1 MMTCSK
7 KPAGIVLRFGALVL
21 ALAAW
26 QQVQAQKLD
35 QNSNGMSDVW
45 EQIYNAV
52 ALDPNL
58 DSDGDGVSNLQES
71 MAGTNPFDANSVPK
85 IPSTAHSSSNF
96 SVTLP
101 SALGKQ
107 YQLQSVQPN
116 ISGWTNWTV
125 ESTIIAR
132 TGTVVTLTAPIG
144 STPKFFRVG
153 IADVDTDGDG
163 LNDWEEYQLGL
174 DPTKPFSNNQ
184 LDPLGQPMDDYDYAV
199 ARIASQNVVTISAT
213 DPTCIQPDAGQTA
226 GDLGQFTITRG
237 GFPLNAIT
245 VHLSTSGPG
254 TGLATPGVDLL
265 NLPTVVAFPPGVG
278 STTVSVRPLTHAGL
292 LTPVVARLNVLPGSG
307 YTLGNPTNA
316 SIVIYP
322 SQTPTGTGLTGQ
334 YYTNSTTTYSSPLN
348 FNATNL
354 VMTRLDPTVDFTWG
368 TTSLPFPN
376 SGHYCVRWTGQVQPQ
391 YSEKYFFVVNSDDGF
406 KLWVNDQLISD
417 NWITKSASDL
427 TSSLTLQA
435 GVRYNIK
442 LEYFQGTGSTGT
454 SPSVAHLSWYSASQP
469 KQVVPAA
476 RLYPSTA
483 PQAPTVLISPSTAVA
498 FLNQPFNFTVAGAN
512 SAALYS
518 ASPLP
523 PGLSFNTVS
532 GLINGTP
539 TLAGDYQVFL
549 TASNS
554 LGVSASVVDITVFDT
569 GSSVVRE
576 VWTNAPG
583 LNISDIPLGTT
594 PSSVAALGSLEG
606 ITDFGDNYGE
616 RIRGYL
622 TAPVTANYY
631 FWIAGSDSAELWI
644 SNDNEQCNK
653 VRRAYVSG
661 GGTASR
667 QWTVQPN
674 QKSGWLSL
682 VAGQKYYL
690 EVLHKA
696 GVSSGDNWSVG
707 YLQDATG
714 TNNTP
719 AGVVPAYLN
728 SPYYAA
734 PASVAPGTL
743 YVATMLPG
751 IGVTNMPVGSA
762 TLRLSADN
770 SKAVLNFSLEGISST
785 IISEHIDNDPY
796 LGSPSGIMF
805 DISDTLP
812 QADGSFLWNIGP
824 VGTLSAADVIEVLKE
839 GKGYITV
846 LTDFYP
852 GGELIGHFEQAL
864 GSTSFTPPPPPPAWV
879 DDHSDPSAASRFL
892 IQTTFGPSPSDVANV
907 QSIGYANWIDN
918 QFTLPATH
926 HLPLLYAKKTADP
939 TQPAYP
945 GNTVFNTWWQQSLTA
960 PDQLRQRVAFALSE
974 IMVVSDQGV
983 LLDNGV
989 PLSSYY
995 DLLLDNAFGNFRE
1008 LLEAVTLHPAMGL
1021 YLNMQANDKGNI
1033 ITGAHANENYAR
1045 EIKQLFSIGLNRM
1058 WPDGTLV
1065 MNSQGEIVPTYDQNV
1080 IMGFAAVFTGW
1091 NYYQTNQANGRLPTG
1106 FGPSANYTNPM
1117 VLVPTHHDL
1126 NTKLLLDNVVV
1137 PAAQGTF
1144 ADPNNT
1150 NYDNYGLQDLDRAHD
1165 SIFYNQNTGP
1175 FICRQLIQRL
1185 VTSTPSPGYL
1195 YRVVQTFNDNG
1206 SGVRGD
1212 MQAVIKAVLLDYEA
1226 RSSASPSNPTF
1237 GKEREP
1243 LLRVTGMAR
1252 AFPPPAPVAGT
1263 YTQPT
1268 NQTIYFDTA
1277 TPHRLT
1283 NNETVMISF
1292 TDTSGVTVPPSQGYG
1307 IAVQSPTKFTLTAP
1321 GIVNGTYNQVANATI
1336 SNVFAGTMDTT
1347 NVIFV
1352 NMNGHGVLLGQN
1364 VYLRFVNNGVPD
1376 GLYQVVSA
1384 TNANNFAVETANA
1397 FGTNG
1402 ACVTTRLTGGGFNVS
1417 RGTNLTVTTVQAHGL
1432 NPGDSVFMNF
1442 STTPPADG
1450 QYQVVSVPNS
1460 TNFTIVVASTGN
1472 GAQNSQ
1478 TVFPLIPPPLLRS
1491 GTVSLQYGTFSIG
1504 ETDNGNQFSLAQSPL
1519 NAPTVF
1525 NFFFPDYKYPG
1536 ALATAGLTTP
1546 EFQLTSDTTVM
1557 FQANF
1562 LGASI
1567 LSVGNNVNNVSGLSS
1582 FGNGGNNNGGS
1593 GTIFL
1598 DISPWM
1604 TPAYT
1609 SAGLPGMV
1617 DALNSLMCG
1626 GQLSASAKSQI
1637 VTYASTLAYT
1647 TNAPTAL
1654 QMRDRVRAVVHLIS
1668 NSPDYTVQR

>member
-1 MMTCSK
+1 MNNCSRK
-7 KPAGIVLRFGALVL
+7 TTGIVLRFCTVIL
-21 ALAAW
+21 ALA
-26 QQVQAQKLD
+26 VCERVHAQKLD

-52 ALDPNL
+52 AMDPNL

-71 MAGTNPFDANSVPK
+71 IAGTNPFDANSVPK
-85 IPSTAHSSSNF
+85 IPSMASSSSNF

-101 SALGKQ
+101 AALGKQ

-125 ESTIIAR
+125 ETTTIAR

-153 IADVDTDGDG
+153 VTDVDTDGDG

-174 DPTKPFSNNQ
+174 DPTKEFSNNQ
-184 LDPLGQPMDDYDYAV
+184 LDPLGQPMNDRDYAI
-199 ARIASQNVVTISAT
+199 ARMASQNVVTISAT
-213 DPTCIQPDAGQTA
+213 DPTCVQPDVGQIA
-226 GDLGQFTITRG
+226 GDLGQFTVSRG

-245 VHLSTSGPG
+245 VNLAMGGPG
-254 TGLATPGVDLL
+254 TGYATAGVDHLA
-265 NLPTVVAFPPGVG
+265 LPTTVSFPAGVG
-278 STTVSVRPLTHAGL
+278 STTVSVRPLPHASL
-292 LTPVVARLNVLPGSG
+292 LTPVVAQLKILPGTG
-307 YTLGNPTNA
+307 YTIGSSSNA
-316 SIVIYP
+316 SIIIYP
-322 SQTPTGTGLTGQ
+322 TQTPSGTGLTGA
-334 YYTNSTTTYSSPLN
+334 YYTNASATYSSPLN
-348 FNATNL
+348 FAAANL
-354 VMTRLDPTVDFTWG
+354 KMTRLDTTVDFTWG

-376 SGHYCVRWTGQVQPQ
+376 NGYYCVRWTGQVQPQ
-391 YSEKYFFVVNSDDGF
+391 YSEKYFFVANTDDGV
-406 KLWVNDQLISD
+406 KVWVNDVLVIDS
-417 NWITKSASDL
+417 WVSKTASDL
-427 TSSLTLQA
+427 TGSITLQA

-442 LEYFQGTGSTGT
+442 MEYFQLTGSA
-454 SPSVAHLSWYSASQP
+454 VAHLSWYSASQP
-469 KQVVPAA
+469 KQVIPAS

-483 PQAPTVLISPSTAVA
+483 AQAPTVLISPRTAVA
-498 FLNQPFNFTVAGAN
+498 FINQPFNFSVVGAN

-523 PGLSFNTVS
+523 PGLNFNTGS
-532 GLINGTP
+532 GLITGNP
-539 TLAGDYQVFL
+539 TLSGDFQVFL

-554 LGVSASVVDITVFDT
+554 VGVSASVLTISVFDT

-583 LNISDIPLGTT
+583 VNIADIPLGTT
-594 PSSVAALGSLEG
+594 PSSIAALGSLEG

-616 RIRGYL
+616 RIRGYI
-622 TAPVTANYY
+622 TAPATANYY

-644 SNDNEQCNK
+644 SNDSESCNK

-682 VAGQKYYL
+682 VAGQKYYI

-696 GVSSGDNWSVG
+696 GVGAGDNWSVG
-707 YLQDATG
+707 YLQDPTG

-719 AGVVPAYLN
+719 VGLVPAYLH
-728 SPYYAA
+728 SVYYAP

-770 SKAVLNFSLEGISST
+770 SKAVLNFSIEGISST
-785 IISEHIDNDPY
+785 IISEHINNDPY

-812 QADGSFLWNIGP
+812 QADGSFIWNIGP
-824 VGTLSAADVIEVLKE
+824 VGTLSAADVIQLLKE
-839 GKGYITV
+839 GKGYITI

-852 GGELIGHFEQAL
+852 NGELIGHFEQAI
-864 GSTSFTPPPPPPAWV
+864 GSSSFTPPPPPPAWT
-879 DDHSDPSAASRFL
+879 DDHTDASAASRFL

-907 QSIGYANWIDN
+907 QAVGYTTWIDS
-918 QFTLPATH
+918 QFALPATH
-926 HLPLLYAKKTADP
+926 HLPLLYAKKSADP
-939 TQPAYP
+939 TLPYS
-945 GNTVFNTWWQQSLTA
+945 GNTVFNTWWQQSITA

-974 IMVVSDQGV
+974 IMVVSDQGI
-983 LLDNGV
+983 LMDNGV
-989 PLSSYY
+989 VLSSYY
-995 DLLLDNAFGNFRE
+995 DTLLDNAFGNYRD
-1008 LLEAVTLHPAMGL
+1008 LLEAVSLHPAMGL
-1021 YLNMQANDKGNI
+1021 YLNMQGNDKGNI

-1080 IMGFAAVFTGW
+1080 IMGFAAMFTGW
-1091 NYYQTNQANGRLPTG
+1091 NYWQPNQGNGRLPTSFSPG
-1106 FGPSANYTNPM
+1106 ANYTNPM

-1137 PAAQGTF
+1137 PAAQGSF
-1144 ADPNNT
+1144 ADSTST
-1150 NYDNYGLQDLDRAHD
+1150 NYDLYGLRDLELAHD
-1165 SIFYNQNTGP
+1165 SIFYNQNVGP

-1185 VTSTPSPGYL
+1185 VTSHPSPAYL

-1212 MQAVIKAVLLDYEA
+1212 LQAVIKAILLDYEA
-1226 RSSASPSNPTF
+1226 RSGASLSNPTF

-1243 LLRVTGMAR
+1243 LLRVTAMAR
-1252 AFPPPAPVAGT
+1252 AFPAPPPITGN
-1263 YTQPT
+1263 YSQPT
-1268 NQTIYFDTA
+1268 NQTIYFNTD

-1283 NNETVMISF
+1283 NSETALISF
-1292 TDTSGVTVPPSQGYG
+1292 TDTSGVTVPPSQGYS
-1307 IAVQSPTKFTLTAP
+1307 ITVQSPTRFTIAAP
-1321 GIVNGTYNQVANATI
+1321 GMVNGTYTQVTNTAISNALTATI
-1336 SNVFAGTMDTT
+1336 DTT

-1352 NMNGHGVLLGQN
+1352 NIGSHGAVLGQN
-1364 VYLRFVNNGVPD
+1364 VYLRFVNNGIPD
-1376 GLYQVVSA
+1376 GIYRIVSA
-1384 TNANNFAVETANA
+1384 TNGNNFAVETADTSA
-1397 FGTNG
+1397 TNG
-1402 ACVTTRLTGGGFNVS
+1402 ACVMPRFSNSGTGFTIS
-1417 RGTNLTVTTVQAHGL
+1417 RATNCTVFTPLPHGL
-1432 NPGDSVFMNF
+1432 NPGDSVHINF
-1442 STTPPADG
+1442 STSPPADG
-1450 QYQVVSVPNS
+1450 QYQVVTVPTP
-1460 TNFTIVVASTGN
+1460 TNFTIVVPNTGN
-1472 GAQNSQ
+1472 GSQNGQ

-1491 GTVSLQYGTFSIG
+1491 GSISLQYGTFSIN
-1504 ETDNGNQFSLAQSPL
+1504 ESDNGNTYSLAQTPL

-1536 ALATAGLTTP
+1536 ALSTAGLTTP

-1557 FQANF
+1557 FQMNF
-1562 LGASI
+1562 LGAGI
-1567 LSVGNNVNNVSGLSS
+1567 LGIQNNANNTNGLSS
-1582 FGNGGNNNGGS
+1582 FGRGDNNALTS
-1593 GTIFL
+1593 GTL
-1598 DISPWM
+1598 VMDISPYM
-1604 TPAYT
+1604 TQAYT
-1609 SAGLPGMV
+1609 TSGGLPGLV
-1617 DALNSLMCG
+1617 DALNSLLCG
-1626 GQLSASAKSQI
+1626 GQLSAAAKTQI
-1637 VTYASTLAYT
+1637 VNYT
-1647 TNAPTAL
+1647 SNVSNFPYGTPPTIG
-1654 QMRDRVRAVVHLIS
+1654 QIRDRVRAVVHLITS
-1668 NSPDYTVQR
+1668 SPDYTVQR

>member
-1 MMTCSK
+1 MIICSRK
-7 KPAGIVLRFGALVL
+7 TTGFVLRFCTAILALV
-21 ALAAW
+21 AFHR
-26 QQVQAQKLD
+26 VQAQKLD
-35 QNSNGMSDVW
+35 LNSNGMSDVW
-45 EQIYNAV
+45 EQIYNAT

-58 DSDGDGVSNLQES
+58 DSDGDGVSNLRES
-71 MAGTNPFDANSVPK
+71 IAGTDPLHASSVPT
-85 IPSTAHSSSNF
+85 IPSTAYTTSNF

-116 ISGWTNWTV
+116 INGWTNWTV
-125 ESTIIAR
+125 ETTIIAR

-144 STPKFFRVG
+144 ANPKFFRVG

-184 LDPLGQPMDDYDYAV
+184 LDLFGQPIGDYAYAV
-199 ARIASQNVVTISAT
+199 ARMANQNVVTISAT
-213 DPTCIQPDAGQTA
+213 DPTCVQPDPGQIA

-245 VHLSTSGPG
+245 VKLAMGGPG
-254 TGLATPGVDLL
+254 TGYATAGVDHLA
-265 NLPTVVAFPPGVG
+265 LPTTVSFPPGVG
-278 STTVSVRPLTHAGL
+278 STTVSVRPLAHAGL
-292 LTPVVARLNVLPGSG
+292 LTPVVAQLNLVPGSG
-307 YTLGNPTNA
+307 YTIGSSSNA
-316 SIVIYP
+316 SIIIYP
-322 SQTPTGTGLTGQ
+322 TQTPSGTGLTGQ
-334 YYTNSTTTYSSPLN
+334 YYTNCNTTNYSSPLN
-348 FNATNL
+348 FATANIK
-354 VMTRLDPTVDFTWG
+354 MTRLDPTVDFTWG
-368 TTSLPFPN
+368 TTALPFPN
-376 SGHYCVRWTGQVQPQ
+376 NGYYCVRWTGQVQPQ
-391 YSEKYFFVVNSDDGF
+391 YSEKYFFVANTDDGV
-406 KLWVNDQLISD
+406 KLWINDVLIID
-417 NWITKSASDL
+417 NWAGKSASDL
-427 TSSLTLQA
+427 TGTISLQA
-435 GVRYNIK
+435 GVRYNVK
-442 LEYFQGTGSTGT
+442 MEYFQGTGSA
-454 SPSVAHLSWYSASQP
+454 VAHLSWYSASQP
-469 KQVVPAA
+469 KQIIPTS
-476 RLYPSTA
+476 RLYPTTVT
-483 PQAPTVLISPSTAVA
+483 PAPTVLINPSTAVA
-498 FLNQPFNFTVAGAN
+498 FINQPFNFSVVGAN
-512 SAALYS
+512 SATLYS

-523 PGLSFNTVS
+523 PGLAFSTSS
-532 GLINGTP
+532 GLISGTP
-539 TLAGDYQVFL
+539 TLAGDFQVFL

-554 LGVSASVVDITVFDT
+554 VGVSASVLTISVFDT

-583 LNISDIPLGTT
+583 VNISDIPLGTT
-594 PSSVAALGSLEG
+594 PSSVAALGTLEG

-616 RIRGYL
+616 RIRGYF
-622 TAPVTANYY
+622 TAPATANYY

-644 SNDNEQCNK
+644 SNDSESCNK

-682 VAGQKYYL
+682 VAGQKYYI

-696 GVSSGDNWSVG
+696 GVGAGDNWSVA
-707 YLQDATG
+707 YLQDPTG

-719 AGVVPAYLN
+719 AGVVPAYLH
-728 SPYYAA
+728 SPYYAP

-770 SKAVLNFSLEGISST
+770 SRAILNFSLEGISST

-812 QADGSFLWNIGP
+812 QPDGSFLWNIGP

-864 GSTSFTPPPPPPAWV
+864 GSSSFTPPPSAPAWV
-879 DDHSDPSAASRFL
+879 DDHSSASAASRFL

-907 QSIGYANWIDN
+907 QSMGYTNWIAN
-918 QFTLPATH
+918 QFALPATH
-926 HLPLLYAKKTADP
+926 HLPLLYAKKGSDP
-939 TQPAYP
+939 TQPFYP
-945 GNTVFNTWWQQSLTA
+945 GNTLFNTWWQQSITA

-974 IMVVSDQGV
+974 IMVVSDQGA
-983 LLDNGV
+983 LQDNGIV
-989 PLSSYY
+989 LASYY
-995 DLLLDNAFGNFRE
+995 DMLLDNAFGNYRD
-1008 LLEAVTLHPAMGL
+1008 LLEAVSLHPAMGL
-1021 YLNMQANDKGNI
+1021 YLNMQGNDKGSL

-1045 EIKQLFSIGLNRM
+1045 EIMQLFSIGLNRV

-1065 MNSQGEIVPTYDQNV
+1065 MNSAGEIVPTYDQNV

-1091 NYYQTNQANGRLPTG
+1091 NYWQPNQGNGRLPTG
-1106 FGPSANYTNPM
+1106 FGPSANYTNSM

-1144 ADPNNT
+1144 ADSNNT

-1165 SIFYNQNTGP
+1165 SIFYNQNTAP

-1185 VTSTPSPGYL
+1185 VTSSPSPGYL

-1212 MQAVIKAVLLDYEA
+1212 MQAVIMAILLDYEA
-1226 RSSASPSNPTF
+1226 RSGASLSNPTF

-1243 LLRVTGMAR
+1243 LLRVTAMAR
-1252 AFPPPAPVAGT
+1252 AFPPPAPVTGT

-1268 NQTIYFDTA
+1268 NQTIYVNTDSA
-1277 TPHRLT
+1277 HRLT
-1283 NNETVMISF
+1283 NSQIALITF
-1292 TDTSGVTVPPSQGYG
+1292 TDGSGITVPPSQTYG
-1307 IAVQSPTKFTLTAP
+1307 ITAQSGTRISVSAP
-1321 GIVNGTYNQVANATI
+1321 GMSSGTYTQVANVTI
-1336 SNVFAGTMDTT
+1336 SNALTATIDTT
-1347 NVIFV
+1347 NVVFV
-1352 NMNGHGVLLGQN
+1352 NLSGHGAILGQN
-1364 VYLRFVNNGVPD
+1364 VYLHFVNGGTPD
-1376 GLYQVVSA
+1376 GVYQIVSA

-1397 FGTNG
+1397 SATNG
-1402 ACVTTRLTGGGFNVS
+1402 ACVMPKFNNSNTGFTVS
-1417 RGTNLTVTTVQAHGL
+1417 RGTNATFTTALPHGL
-1432 NPGDSVFMNF
+1432 NPGDSVFINF
-1442 STTPPADG
+1442 GAAPPADG
-1450 QYQVVSVPNS
+1450 QYQVVTVPTA
-1460 TNFTIVVASTGN
+1460 TNFTIVVAN
-1472 GAQNSQ
+1472 GSSSQNGQ
-1478 TVFPLIPPPLLRS
+1478 TIFPLIPPPLLRS
-1491 GTVSLQYGTFSIG
+1491 GTVSIQYGDYSVNA
-1504 ETDNGNQFSLAQSPL
+1504 TDGGNTFSLAQTPL
-1519 NAPTVF
+1519 NSPTVF

-1546 EFQLTSDTTVM
+1546 EFQLTSDTTVA
-1557 FQANF
+1557 FQMNF
-1562 LGASI
+1562 LSGGLFGTS
-1567 LSVGNNVNNVSGLSS
+1567 GDNNNTNGLSS
-1582 FGNGGNNNGGS
+1582 FNNSGG
-1593 GTIFL
+1593 
-1598 DISPWM
+1598 DIYIDIAPWM

-1609 SAGLPGMV
+1609 LTPGNLV
-1617 DALNSLMCG
+1617 DALNSLLCG
-1626 GQLSASAKSQI
+1626 GQLSAATRTQI
-1637 VTYASTLAYT
+1637 INYVTTLPSTTVA
-1647 TNAPTAL
+1647 N
-1654 QMRDRVRAVVHLIS
+1654 QRDRARAVIQLITY
-1668 NSPDYTVQR
+1668 SPDYTVQR